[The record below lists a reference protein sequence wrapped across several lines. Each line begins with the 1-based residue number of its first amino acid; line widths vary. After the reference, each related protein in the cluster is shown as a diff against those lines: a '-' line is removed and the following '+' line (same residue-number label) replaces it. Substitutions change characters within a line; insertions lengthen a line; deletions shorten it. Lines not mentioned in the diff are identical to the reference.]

1 MKDQA
6 RENCWEV
13 TLAAATCP
21 NEHPTLLVSAWRSIL
36 FLACE
41 GLGFFTTSQEY
52 CCPFPSS
59 EISFQLQQ

>member
-13 TLAAATCP
+13 MLAAVTCP
-21 NEHPTLLVSAWRSIL
+21 NEHPTLLVAAWHSIL
-36 FLACE
+36 LLACG

-52 CCPFPSS
+52 C
-59 EISFQLQQ
+59 